1 MNTSGTER
9 RVTHRHAIAVWRGR
23 RSYTAALATW
33 CGRLLVVEQLVGRH
47 AEGAT
52 HAFDRVGPD
61 EAEPASTPC
70 EAVDRVQTET
80 GELGEPVGRQAPCLQ
95 QVPQPQPQQAPPT
108 VAQVAQLR
116 QEVESKDR
124 LIFTGPADW
133 TPEQAEQY
141 IDWRIHLVDA
151 DVAKLRQQ
159 LDDLTA
165 MRRRWLAVTGGR
177 SKVLGNGNG
186 NGSGNGHDPE
196 GV

>member
-1 MNTSGTER
+1 M
-9 RVTHRHAIAVWRGR
+9 GR
-23 RSYTAALATW
+23 KLDLM
-33 CGRLLVVEQLVGRH
+33 GRKEVLEKMDV
-47 AEGAT
+47 
-52 HAFDRVGPD
+52 F
-61 EAEPASTPC
+61 EAQ
-70 EAVDRVQTET
+70 D
-80 GELGEPVGRQAPCLQ
+80 
-95 QVPQPQPQQAPPT
+95 
-108 VAQVAQLR
+108 AQLR

-186 NGSGNGHDPE
+186 NGNGSGNGHDPE

>member
-1 MNTSGTER
+1 M
-9 RVTHRHAIAVWRGR
+9 GR
-23 RSYTAALATW
+23 KLDLM
-33 CGRLLVVEQLVGRH
+33 GRKEVLEKMDV
-47 AEGAT
+47 
-52 HAFDRVGPD
+52 F
-61 EAEPASTPC
+61 EAQ
-70 EAVDRVQTET
+70 D
-80 GELGEPVGRQAPCLQ
+80 
-95 QVPQPQPQQAPPT
+95 
-108 VAQVAQLR
+108 AQLR

-151 DVAKLRQQ
+151 DVTKLRQQ

>member
-1 MNTSGTER
+1 M
-9 RVTHRHAIAVWRGR
+9 GR
-23 RSYTAALATW
+23 KLDLLGRKEVLEKLDGFAA
-33 CGRLLVVEQLVGRH
+33 Q
-47 AEGAT
+47 
-52 HAFDRVGPD
+52 D
-61 EAEPASTPC
+61 
-70 EAVDRVQTET
+70 VQ
-80 GELGEPVGRQAPCLQ
+80 V
-95 QVPQPQPQQAPPT
+95 
-108 VAQVAQLR
+108 R

-177 SKVLGNGNG
+177 SKVFGNG

>member
-1 MNTSGTER
+1 M
-9 RVTHRHAIAVWRGR
+9 GR
-23 RSYTAALATW
+23 KLDLM
-33 CGRLLVVEQLVGRH
+33 GRKEVLEKMDV
-47 AEGAT
+47 
-52 HAFDRVGPD
+52 F
-61 EAEPASTPC
+61 EAQ
-70 EAVDRVQTET
+70 D
-80 GELGEPVGRQAPCLQ
+80 
-95 QVPQPQPQQAPPT
+95 
-108 VAQVAQLR
+108 AQLR

-165 MRRRWLAVTGGR
+165 MRRRWLAVTGGC
-177 SKVLGNGNG
+177 SKVLGIGNV